1 MLKPVLFAL
10 GLLVA
15 GTAAGQYK
23 WVDKNGKVQYGD
35 TPPPGVNASTLRPP
49 PPGAG
54 ADKAPLTNAE
64 KDADFRKR
72 QADGDPDRQKQA
84 QSEQEA
90 KVKREN
96 CAQAKEAVR
105 TLEAGGRLARV
116 DEKGERYFLDDAQIA
131 QETARARQA
140 AQQWCN

>member
-1 MLKPVLFAL
+1 MLKPMLFAL
-10 GLLVA
+10 GLMLA
-15 GTAAGQYK
+15 GTAGAQYK

-35 TPPPGVNASTLRPP
+35 TPPPGVNASTVRPP
-49 PPGAG
+49 SPSAA

-72 QADGDPDRQKQA
+72 QMDGDAERQKQA

-105 TLEAGGRLARV
+105 TLEAGGRVARV

-131 QETARARQA
+131 QEAARARQA
-140 AQQWCN
+140 AQQWCS

>member
-15 GTAAGQYK
+15 GTAAAQYK

-35 TPPPGVNASTLRPP
+35 TPPPGVNASALRPP
-49 PPGAG
+49 SPGAA
-54 ADKAPLTNAE
+54 ADNAPLTNAE
-64 KDADFRKR
+64 KDAEFRKR
-72 QADGDPDRQKQA
+72 QMDGDPDRQKQV

-90 KVKREN
+90 KLKREN

-105 TLEAGGRLARV
+105 TLQAGGRVARV

>member
-1 MLKPVLFAL
+1 MLKTFLLIFGLAL
-10 GLLVA
+10 A
-15 GTAAGQYK
+15 GTAGAQYK

-35 TPPPGVNASTLRPP
+35 TPPPGVNASTVRPP
-49 PPGAG
+49 SPGAA

-72 QADGDPDRQKQA
+72 QMDGDAERQKQA

-96 CAQAKEAVR
+96 GAQAKEAVR
-105 TLEAGGRLARV
+105 TLEAGGRVARV

-131 QETARARQA
+131 QEAARARQA
-140 AQQWCN
+140 AQQWCS